1 MRISEINSS
10 MILMFLMSTSLAL
23 PTDNTQQKLNRV
35 KRSFLSSYFWKS
47 TEPSVPAVE
56 NIQSIE
62 NSQTIFAVPRSVN
75 SNVPP
80 SFVPV
85 IPLQHFVSAA
95 GQHFIA
101 VKPVNVAGPNWILDN
116 LVEQP
121 KPHNP
126 LKKPSKTP
134 LDLTPSEV
142 TELNQLARVIGVRDL
157 NDLPPLEEVMTLLG
171 TTSKSE
177 TIKAIRDYASTPG
190 GLELIKEY
198 VDSYQPVK
206 RMDLLEKE
214 ISNNLVSNPRVGEPS
229 QGKAFNSNPPIA
241 FVSNNPAESQDQLN
255 ATTPAQNTGFFAGL
269 RSFFSLGSSTEP
281 PKKTEE
287 SVNRLDVATENPIP
301 VIGANYVPHFIIPM
315 QPLLGNEHY
324 YNLMGHPVKPAIQD
338 MNPFVLKP
346 HLPQYV
352 STTNP
357 PSTLTGS
364 QKHVAQ
370 VYHEGIP
377 KIQKEALSV
386 VQNPAGVSLAAE
398 SKKQLNVNS
407 LEIVLASSVDGPVF
421 QPKSDTAVSTET
433 SSTLENTTVT
443 TTREIT
449 TPINE

>member
-1 MRISEINSS
+1 MSKFIINSS

-214 ISNNLVSNPRVGEPS
+214 ISNNLVSNPRAFFSAPEVAPEWLQYRSICFERRCCERYHRAYSSLSGIRQNNHQHTVGCPGSGEKITS
-229 QGKAFNSNPPIA
+229 ADVITSGA
-241 FVSNNPAESQDQLN
+241 PASRATARTIEKVTVQDQ
-255 ATTPAQNTGFFAGL
+255 
-269 RSFFSLGSSTEP
+269 
-281 PKKTEE
+281 KW
-287 SVNRLDVATENPIP
+287 
-301 VIGANYVPHFIIPM
+301 
-315 QPLLGNEHY
+315 
-324 YNLMGHPVKPAIQD
+324 
-338 MNPFVLKP
+338 
-346 HLPQYV
+346 
-352 STTNP
+352 
-357 PSTLTGS
+357 
-364 QKHVAQ
+364 
-370 VYHEGIP
+370 
-377 KIQKEALSV
+377 
-386 VQNPAGVSLAAE
+386 
-398 SKKQLNVNS
+398 
-407 LEIVLASSVDGPVF
+407 
-421 QPKSDTAVSTET
+421 
-433 SSTLENTTVT
+433 
-443 TTREIT
+443 
-449 TPINE
+449 